1 MILVSCEGTIM
12 AYLTYLSAANRA
24 LIYEVRDLKGEE
36 ATAYV
41 MNEGATKK
49 MADKAVESVGGR
61 SVDLHSC
68 WKVIEYR
75 GIDCGKT
82 DDL

>member
-1 MILVSCEGTIM
+1 M
-12 AYLTYLSAANRA
+12 AYLTNLSAANRA

-61 SVDLHSC
+61 LVDLHS
-68 WKVIEYR
+68 
-75 GIDCGKT
+75 
-82 DDL
+82 